1 MQRWKIVTYV
11 VLVVALT
18 LLFLLANLTNI
29 VSGGW
34 LSLLIAAGVITL
46 MTTWRHGASA
56 RHEKRLDVWIYT
68 TTQPTAPR
76 APPPQ
81 TAQSSWAPTS
91 SYRWR
96 PRSRLYQVPRRCVS
110 RAPVHDV
117 R

>member
-18 LLFLLANLTNI
+18 LLFLPANLTNI

-46 MTTWRHGASA
+46 MTTLRHGASA
-56 RHEKRLDVWIYT
+56 LHEKRLDVVDT
-68 TTQPTAPR
+68 PQLSQAR
-76 APPPQ
+76 RGLHFPQ
-81 TAQSSWAPTS
+81 TALLSWAPTS